1 MRRRPA
7 PTSPR
12 RAAPLAVLVA
22 AVLAMTACGGGE
34 PGGEAIDST
43 GDAEGATGAPADPD
57 CADAADGQDDAVTD
71 GDGGVVVGQDGI
83 EIGAGDSVVIGPDGQ
98 VEVDTAAP
106 EDDGLCDLE
115 PGTGE
120 TDGDD
125 EDPASATGG
134 AAITADEVRD
144 CTARENIE
152 VTGTDLV
159 VELTGRCGAVSVD
172 GAGNEVTVADARSL
186 SVSGTGHRVE
196 VTGST
201 DAISVAG
208 TGHDISAA
216 GDPPVEDTSVGS
228 AIG

>member
-7 PTSPR
+7 LSPPR
-12 RAAPLAVLVA
+12 RAAPFAALVA
-22 AVLAMTACGGGE
+22 AVVALTACGGGDQRA
-34 PGGEAIDST
+34 EAIDST
-43 GDAEGATGAPADPD
+43 GDAGATTGAPADPD
-57 CADAADGQDDAVTD
+57 CAAAADGQEGAVTD
-71 GDGGVVVGQDGI
+71 GAGGVVVGQDGI
-83 EIGAGDSVVIGPDGQ
+83 EIGQGDSVVIGPDGD
-98 VEVDTAAP
+98 VEVDTAGP

-115 PGTGE
+115 PGTAE
-120 TDGDD
+120 GDD
-125 EDPASATGG
+125 VTDDPAPAMGG

-159 VELTGRCGAVSVD
+159 VELTGQCGAVSVD

-208 TGHDISAA
+208 TGHDVNTA